1 METIIDCL
9 SDNTIETLTIAELRD
24 GIKEL
29 NGQPYKYK
37 TKKDMI
43 KYINELIN
51 NAINICRNLNRKK
64 ANENENENGI
74 YVKLFEKNHR
84 EEITRLEQRIK
95 SLNSRIVNM
104 RISQLETIHNHRELM
119 EDYIQ
124 VCAENTKLAETK
136 SICVTDDLIELTE
149 HILNKSTSNEIPEG
163 IALELNNKLLEIY
176 KKSKH
181 GSVVAYNINEMDG
194 VIIQDEDLSTI
205 EDLV

>member
-64 ANENENENGI
+64 ANENENENENSI

-95 SLNSRIVNM
+95 YLNSRIINM
-104 RISQLETIHNHRELM
+104 RVSQLETIHNHRALM

-124 VCAENTKLAETK
+124 VCAENTKLAE
-136 SICVTDDLIELTE
+136 
-149 HILNKSTSNEIPEG
+149 
-163 IALELNNKLLEIY
+163 
-176 KKSKH
+176 
-181 GSVVAYNINEMDG
+181 
-194 VIIQDEDLSTI
+194 
-205 EDLV
+205 